1 MKIVAVRSITNK
13 INTILQEETTMGS
26 SDFYQDTAT
35 RINKALAYCDDT
47 KSVVIGEQTLGQ
59 VGQFFQNLF
68 PDKRAIVV
76 ADVTTFE
83 LAGKRVN
90 EELAAAGVSVDE
102 PYVYNEPGM
111 HAEMRLVDVLKP
123 RLAATDAI
131 AVAVGSGT
139 VNDLC
144 KYSSSLVDRPYMVV
158 GTAASM
164 DGYAS
169 FGASIE
175 YNECK
180 QTFSCPAPRG
190 ILIDMDVVCK
200 APVKMNAAGFADLIA
215 KIPAGAD
222 WILADLIGTE
232 PIDQIAWSL
241 VQDSL
246 RDWVSNPAGVA
257 SGDRKALTFLMEGLI
272 MSGLAMQKAKTSR
285 TASGAEHQFSHLWD
299 NQHHKFNGE
308 APSHGFK
315 VGVGTV
321 STSALYERILSTW
334 NESTF
339 NAAIAAIPQN
349 FRTWE
354 TIEKEL
360 EQNFGNSGLYETVK
374 RECRKKFVEPVELER
389 RLKLFRDSWPEL
401 KAKLTK
407 QLMPAAKIQKII
419 SDSKA
424 PSTPE
429 EIGIERTRL
438 QKSYALAQQLRY
450 RYNCLD
456 WTRDMGLW
464 DQAVT
469 PLFQNGGFWG

>member
-1 MKIVAVRSITNK
+1 
-13 INTILQEETTMGS
+13 MGT
-26 SDFYQDTAT
+26 SDFYQETAA
-35 RINKALAYCDDT
+35 RVNKALQYCDDT
-47 KSVVIGEQTLGQ
+47 KAVLVGEQTLGQ
-59 VGQFFQNLF
+59 AGTFFKQLF
-68 PDKRAIVV
+68 PGKRAIVV
-76 ADVTTFE
+76 ADVTTYA

-90 EELAAAGVSVDE
+90 DELIAADVE
-102 PYVYNEPGM
+102 TETPYIYDEPGM
-111 HAEMRLVDVLKP
+111 HAEMRLVDMLKP
-123 RLAATDAI
+123 RLAEVDAI

-144 KYSSSLVDRPYMVV
+144 KYGSSLVERPYMVV

-180 QTFSCPAPRG
+180 QTFSCPAPKG
-190 ILIDMDVVCK
+190 ILIDMDVVCQ
-200 APVKMNAAGFADLIA
+200 APVKMNAAGYADLIA

-232 PIDQIAWSL
+232 PIDTIAWSL

-246 RDWVSNPAGVA
+246 RDWVSNPSGVA
-257 SGDRKALTFLMEGLI
+257 NGDRKALTFLMEGLV

-321 STSALYERILSTW
+321 STSALYERILANWT
-334 NESTF
+334 EATF
-339 NAAIAAIPQN
+339 DAAIAAIPQN

-374 RECRKKFVEPVELER
+374 RECLKKFVEPAELQR
-389 RLKLFRDSWPEL
+389 RLTLFRDSWQDL
-401 KAKLTK
+401 KARLAK
-407 QLMPAAKIQKII
+407 QLMPAAEIQKLIA
-419 SDSKA
+419 DAKA

-429 EIGIERTRL
+429 EIGIERARL

-464 DQAVT
+464 EETVT
-469 PLFQNGGFWG
+469 PLFQPGGFWG

>member
-1 MKIVAVRSITNK
+1 MG
-13 INTILQEETTMGS
+13 NTV
-26 SDFYQDTAT
+26 FYQETAA
-35 RINKALAYCDDT
+35 RIDKALQYCDDT
-47 KSVVIGEQTLGQ
+47 KAVVLGEQTLGQ
-59 VGQFFQNLF
+59 VGSFFSDLF
-68 PDKRAIVV
+68 PGKRAIVV
-76 ADVTTFE
+76 ADAVTFE
-83 LAGKRVN
+83 LAGKRALQ
-90 EELAAAGVSVDE
+90 ELQAAGISTDK
-102 PYVYNEPGM
+102 PYIYNEPDM

-123 RLAATDAI
+123 ILANTDAI

-144 KYSSSLVDRPYMVV
+144 KYTSSLFERPYMVV

-232 PIDQIAWSL
+232 PIDHIAWSL

-246 RDWVSNPAGVA
+246 RDWVSDPLGVA
-257 SGDRKALTFLMEGLI
+257 NCDRKALTFLTEGLI

-321 STSALYERILSTW
+321 ATSALYEKILGSW
-334 NESTF
+334 SEATF
-339 NAAIAAIPQN
+339 DAAIAAIPRN
-349 FRTWE
+349 FRKWE
-354 TIEKEL
+354 TIESEL
-360 EQNFGNSGLYETVK
+360 THNFGNSGLYETVK
-374 RECRKKFVEPVELER
+374 RECRKKYVEPDELKR
-389 RLKLFRDSWPEL
+389 RLLLFKDSWPEL
-401 KAKLTK
+401 KARLTK
-407 QLMPAAKIQKII
+407 QLMPPLEIQKII
-419 SDSKA
+419 RLSTA

-429 EIGIERTRL
+429 EIGIERARL
-438 QKSYALAQQLRY
+438 QKSYSLAQQLRY

-456 WTRDMGLW
+456 WVRDMGLW
-464 DQAVT
+464 EETVT
-469 PLFQNGGFWG
+469 PLFQPGGFWG

>member
-1 MKIVAVRSITNK
+1 MSAKK
-13 INTILQEETTMGS
+13 
-26 SDFYQDTAT
+26 FYQETAS
-35 RINKALAYCDDT
+35 RIEKALRFCDDT
-47 KSVVIGEQTLGQ
+47 QKVVIGEDSLSS
-59 VGQFFQNLF
+59 VGAFFKELF
-68 PDKRAIVV
+68 PEKRAIVV
-76 ADVTTFE
+76 ADETTFE
-83 LAGKRVN
+83 LAGRRVN
-90 EELAAAGVSVDE
+90 DELKASGVDTDN

-111 HAEMRLVDVLKP
+111 HAEMRLVDLLKP
-123 RLAATDAI
+123 ALAATDAI

-144 KYSSSLVDRPYMVV
+144 KYSSSLVDRRYMVV

-175 YNECK
+175 HNECK

-232 PIDQIAWSL
+232 PIDTVAWSL

-246 RDWVSNPAGVA
+246 RDWVSNPQGVA
-257 SGDRKALTFLMEGLI
+257 SGDRKALTFLMEGLV

-321 STSALYERILSTW
+321 STSALYERILATW
-334 NESTF
+334 TERTF
-339 NAAIAAIPQN
+339 DRAIETIPQN
-349 FRTWE
+349 FRSWE
-354 TIEKEL
+354 SIEKDL
-360 EQNFGNSGLYETVK
+360 ESNFGNSGLYETVK
-374 RECRKKFVEPVELER
+374 RECRKKFVEPIELER
-389 RLKLFRDSWPEL
+389 RLKLFRDNWLEL
-401 KAKLTK
+401 KARLTA
-407 QLMPAAKIQKII
+407 QLMPAAEIQSVIANAN
-419 SDSKA
+419 A

-429 EIGIERTRL
+429 EIGIERERL
-438 QKSYALAQQLRY
+438 QRSYSLAQQLRY

-456 WTRDMGLW
+456 WVRDLGLW
-464 DQAVT
+464 NKTVT
-469 PLFQNGGFWG
+469 PLFEPGGFWYK

>member
-1 MKIVAVRSITNK
+1 MN
-13 INTILQEETTMGS
+13 S
-26 SDFYQDTAT
+26 SEFYQATAA
-35 RINKALAYCDDT
+35 RVEKALRFCDDT
-47 KSVVIGEQTLGQ
+47 RAVVVGEQTLGQ
-59 VGQFFQNLF
+59 VGTFFGRLF
-68 PDKRAIVV
+68 PNQRAIVV
-76 ADVTTFE
+76 ADATTFE
-83 LAGKRVN
+83 LVGKRVAK
-90 EELAAAGVSVDE
+90 ELNAAGISTDE

-111 HAEMRLVDVLKP
+111 HAEMRLVDMLKS
-123 RLAATDAI
+123 RLTATDAI
-131 AVAVGSGT
+131 PVAVGSGT

-144 KYSSSLVDRPYMVV
+144 KYASSLVERSYMVV

-190 ILIDMDVVCK
+190 ILIDMDVVRK
-200 APVKMNAAGFADLIA
+200 APIKMNAAGFADLIA

-232 PIDQIAWSL
+232 PIDTIAWSL

-246 RDWVSNPAGVA
+246 RDWVANPEGIA
-257 SGDRKALTFLMEGLI
+257 SGDRKALTFLTEGLI

-299 NQHHKFNGE
+299 NQHHKYNGE
-308 APSHGFK
+308 TPSHGFK

-339 NAAIAAIPQN
+339 DSAIAAIPQN
-349 FRTWE
+349 YRTWE

-360 EQNFGNSGLYETVK
+360 EENFGTSGLYETVK
-374 RECRKKFVEPVELER
+374 RECAKKYVGPDELER
-389 RLKLFRDSWPEL
+389 RLKLFRDNWREL
-401 KAKLTK
+401 KERLSK
-407 QLMPAAKIQKII
+407 QLMPAAEIQKVIAAA
-419 SDSKA
+419 KA

-456 WTRDMGLW
+456 WVRDTGLW
-464 DQAVT
+464 EQAVV
-469 PLFQNGGFWG
+469 PLFQPNGFWHK

>member
-1 MKIVAVRSITNK
+1 MNA
-13 INTILQEETTMGS
+13 
-26 SDFYQDTAT
+26 SDYYQDTAA
-35 RINKALAYCDDT
+35 RIEKALRYCDDT
-47 KSVVIGEQTLGQ
+47 QAVVVGEQTLGQ
-59 VGQFFQNLF
+59 VGTFFKRLF
-68 PDKRAIVV
+68 PNQRAIVV
-76 ADVTTFE
+76 ADATTFE
-83 LAGKRVN
+83 LAGKRVA
-90 EELAAAGVSVDE
+90 EELNASGISTDE

-111 HAEMRLVDVLKP
+111 HAEMRLVDMLKP

-131 AVAVGSGT
+131 PVAVGSGT

-144 KYSSSLVDRPYMVV
+144 KYSSSLVERSYMVV

-232 PIDQIAWSL
+232 PIDSIAWSL

-246 RDWVSNPAGVA
+246 RDWVANPEGVA
-257 SGDRKALTFLMEGLI
+257 SGDRKALTFLTEGLI

-339 NAAIAAIPQN
+339 DAAIATIPQN
-349 FRTWE
+349 YRTWE

-360 EQNFGNSGLYETVK
+360 EENFGTSGLYETVK
-374 RECRKKFVEPVELER
+374 RECAKKFVEPDELER
-389 RLKLFRDSWPEL
+389 RLKLFRDNWNEL
-401 KAKLTK
+401 KERLSK
-407 QLMPAAKIQKII
+407 QLMSAAEIQGII
-419 SDSKA
+419 AAAKA

-429 EIGIERTRL
+429 EIGIERSRL

-456 WTRDMGLW
+456 WVRDLELW
-464 DQAVT
+464 EQTVT
-469 PLFQNGGFWG
+469 PLFQPNGFWFK

>member
-1 MKIVAVRSITNK
+1 MAIDEFYRETASRIANA
-13 INTILQEETTMGS
+13 LQ
-26 SDFYQDTAT
+26 
-35 RINKALAYCDDT
+35 YCDDT
-47 KSVVIGEQTLGQ
+47 KSVVIGEQTLKQTGK
-59 VGQFFQNLF
+59 FFRALF
-68 PDKRAIVV
+68 PQKRAIVV
-76 ADVTTFE
+76 ADALTFE
-83 LAGKRVN
+83 IAGKRV
-90 EELAAAGVSVDE
+90 EAELKSSGISTDSPYIYDE
-102 PYVYNEPGM
+102 PEM
-111 HAEMRLVDVLKP
+111 HAEMRLADILKP
-123 RLAATDAI
+123 ILARTDAI

-139 VNDLC
+139 INDLC
-144 KYSSSLVDRPYMVV
+144 KYTSSLVSRPYMVV

-175 YNECK
+175 HNECK

-190 ILIDMDVVCK
+190 ILIDMDVVCQ
-200 APVKMNAAGFADLIA
+200 APTKMNAAGYADLIA

-232 PIDQIAWSL
+232 PIDSIAWSL
-241 VQDSL
+241 VQTSL
-246 RDWVSNPAGVA
+246 RQWIANPAGVA

-272 MSGLAMQKAKTSR
+272 MSGLAMQKARTSR

-315 VGVGTV
+315 VGIGTV
-321 STSALYERILSTW
+321 STSALYERILATW
-334 NESTF
+334 TEATF
-339 NAAIAAIPQN
+339 NTSIASIPQN
-349 FRTWE
+349 FRTWD

-360 EQNFGNSGLYETVK
+360 EDHFGTTGLYETVQ
-374 RECRKKFVEPVELER
+374 RECRKKFVDPSELER
-389 RLKLFRDSWPEL
+389 RLTLFRDSWQEL
-401 KAKLTK
+401 KERLST
-407 QLMPAAKIQKII
+407 QLMPAKEIQRLIHI
-419 SDSKA
+419 STA

-429 EIGIERTRL
+429 EIGINRARL

-464 DQAVT
+464 EETVI
-469 PLFQNGGFWG
+469 PVFQSGGFWE